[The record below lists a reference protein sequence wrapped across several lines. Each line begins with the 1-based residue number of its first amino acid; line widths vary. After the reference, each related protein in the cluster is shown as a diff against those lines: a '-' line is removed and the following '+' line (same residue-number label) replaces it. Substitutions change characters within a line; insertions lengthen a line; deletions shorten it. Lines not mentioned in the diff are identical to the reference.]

1 MNSTLFSY
9 TAGALKKIEK
19 SSGVCI
25 SCRKTDDELLESG
38 KKVNSLVHNSGAY
51 MAPHVY
57 TDKEVFFL
65 CEDCAPSSGED
76 KRLEEATR
84 GITET
89 LKGLQCNLSDENFAG
104 TPGRV
109 SRFLLGHFRPL
120 DKVAD
125 ELYRYKLSSFPSDY
139 RGIVSQSGIKASGLC
154 PHHFLPVI
162 YDVDVAYVPGGR
174 AVGLSKLAR
183 LVKTI
188 GNLPLLQEDFTNEVA
203 AQIREMV
210 GANDIAVIVRG
221 THTCMSTRG
230 VSSSAPTV
238 TSCMEGDFFFDINSR
253 NEVLELFKRGRI

>member
-38 KKVNSLVHNSGAY
+38 KKVNSLVHNSGTY

-76 KRLEEATR
+76 KRLEEATK
-84 GITET
+84 GMTET

-125 ELYRYKLSSFPSDY
+125 ELYRYKLSSFPPIIAGS
-139 RGIVSQSGIKASGLC
+139 SPS
-154 PHHFLPVI
+154 
-162 YDVDVAYVPGGR
+162 PG
-174 AVGLSKLAR
+174 SR
-183 LVKTI
+183 LRV
-188 GNLPLLQEDFTNEVA
+188 F
-203 AQIREMV
+203 
-210 GANDIAVIVRG
+210 
-221 THTCMSTRG
+221 
-230 VSSSAPTV
+230 APT
-238 TSCMEGDFFFDINSR
+238 TSSQ
-253 NEVLELFKRGRI
+253 